1 LLKQHIVGKGGKR
14 KLMNVL
20 MINFPA
26 EGHIN
31 PTLGIVKA
39 LINRGDSVHYV
50 TTKEFKERIEGLGA
64 NVYLHPNHL
73 EGITPQK
80 MTSIHEFMQFHLKL
94 SYDIL
99 TVVQKLSNSIP
110 FDYVY
115 HDTFGAGLLVK
126 DYLNLPSISSS
137 SLFAIP
143 QEQFLKMLR
152 NRRYGPSLDP
162 SPEFEKENGVL
173 IERIEECFSVKVK
186 NPFQFMMNTANL
198 NVVYTSREF
207 QPGGEDMDNSYVFIG
222 PSITKRVQT
231 HDFPLEE
238 LKGKKVLYISMG
250 TVLQGVEPFFQT
262 CIEAFRDF
270 KGKVVVSVGRTTD
283 LARLQPFPENF
294 IVRRYVP
301 QLEVLEHTDVFITH
315 GGMNSTSEAL
325 YYEVPL
331 VVIPHTSDQPMVA
344 ARVEELKAGF
354 RIDPHEVSIEKLQ
367 ESVQQVLSNPVY
379 RENAKKLSNSFIK
392 AGGAKEALT
401 AIDEYLKKVSSG
413 SF

>member
-1 LLKQHIVGKGGKR
+1 
-14 KLMNVL
+14 MNVL

-39 LINRGDSVHYV
+39 LIDRGDSVHYV

-73 EGITPQK
+73 KGITPQK
-80 MTSIHEFMQFHLKL
+80 ISNIHEFLQIHLKL

-99 TVVQKLSNSIP
+99 TVVQKLSHSIQ

-137 SLFAIP
+137 SSLAIP
-143 QEQFLKMLR
+143 QEQFLKILENHMD
-152 NRRYGPSLDP
+152 PSSGP
-162 SPEFEKENGVL
+162 SPEIEKENEVL
-173 IERIEECFSVKVK
+173 TERIEKCFHVEVE

-198 NVVYTSREF
+198 NIVYTSRAF
-207 QPGGEDMDNSYVFIG
+207 QPGGEYMDNSYVFIG
-222 PSITKRVQT
+222 PSITKRVQK

-238 LKGKKVLYISMG
+238 IKDQKVLYISMG
-250 TVLQGVEPFFQT
+250 TVLQGFETFFQI
-262 CIEAFRDF
+262 CIDAFRDF
-270 KGKVVVSVGRTTD
+270 KGKVVVSVGVATD
-283 LARLQPFPENF
+283 LAKLLPFPENF

-301 QLEVLEHTDVFITH
+301 QLEVLQHTDVFITH

-331 VVIPHTSDQPMVA
+331 VVIPHTSDQPMIA
-344 ARVEELKAGF
+344 DRLVELQAGY
-354 RIDPHEVSIEKLQ
+354 RLDPHELNIKKLK
-367 ESVQQVLSNPVY
+367 EAVQLVLSNAFY
-379 RENAKKLSNSFIK
+379 RENAKKISKSFK
-392 AGGAKEALT
+392 EAGGEKKALST
-401 AIDEYLKKVSSG
+401 IDNYLKESLVD
-413 SF
+413 

>member
-1 LLKQHIVGKGGKR
+1 
-14 KLMNVL
+14 
-20 MINFPA
+20 
-26 EGHIN
+26 
-31 PTLGIVKA
+31 
-39 LINRGDSVHYV
+39 
-50 TTKEFKERIEGLGA
+50 
-64 NVYLHPNHL
+64 
-73 EGITPQK
+73 
-80 MTSIHEFMQFHLKL
+80 
-94 SYDIL
+94 
-99 TVVQKLSNSIP
+99 
-110 FDYVY
+110 
-115 HDTFGAGLLVK
+115 
-126 DYLNLPSISSS
+126 
-137 SLFAIP
+137 
-143 QEQFLKMLR
+143 
-152 NRRYGPSLDP
+152 
-162 SPEFEKENGVL
+162 
-173 IERIEECFSVKVK
+173 
-186 NPFQFMMNTANL
+186 MMNTANL